1 VDREFEGDYSDARP
15 GEFRSRA
22 ARILNASVPLFRAG
36 GIPVRLHWSFFVF
49 VLIFSGWTART
60 GAGTVSTSGLL
71 LWGLVLAALL
81 FFVLVLPHELGHAWA
96 AILKGGS
103 CEKITLTPLGGL
115 AHVEGALAGPGT
127 EAEVTIA
134 GPGVNL
140 LILAVSMV
148 FVSIYGLP
156 ARWSPPFTLPAALG
170 FVFWANVVM
179 VIFNLAPAFPLDGGR
194 LLRAFL
200 SWRRGAKR
208 GTRLACR
215 VGQVAGVAF
224 IVWGIYSIRSSGP
237 FGWIVAS
244 IGIFNILNC
253 SATIRMVEMGLP
265 VYEDYLPEHGYAP
278 ERPKETREER
288 KAREAADL
296 ERRLNGLLDKVAS
309 QGMKSLSLGE
319 RLFLRR
325 ASRHFRGRPPPD
337 A

>member
-1 VDREFEGDYSDARP
+1 M
-15 GEFRSRA
+15 
-22 ARILNASVPLFRAG
+22 
-36 GIPVRLHWSFFVF
+36 PVRLHWGFFVF
-49 VLIFSGWTART
+49 VLFFAGWTAKA
-60 GAGTVSTSGLL
+60 GAGTLSAPGLL

-81 FFVLVLPHELGHAWA
+81 YFVLILPHELGHAWV

-103 CEKITLTPLGGL
+103 CEKIMLTPLGGL
-115 AHVEGALAGPGT
+115 AFVDASASPGVEAEVALAGP
-127 EAEVTIA
+127 V
-134 GPGVNL
+134 VSL
-140 LILAVSMV
+140 LILAVSMAL
-148 FVSIYGLP
+148 VSVYGLP
-156 ARWSPPFTLPAALG
+156 AGWMKPFTLAGALA
-170 FVFWANVVM
+170 FLFWANVTM
-179 VIFNLAPAFPLDGGR
+179 VIFNLIPSFPMDGGR
-194 LLRAFL
+194 VLRAFL

-215 VGQVAGVAF
+215 VGQVAGVA
-224 IVWGIYSIRSSGP
+224 IIAWGIYLIRAGGP

-244 IGIFNILNC
+244 IGVFNILNC

-265 VYEDYLPEHGYAP
+265 VYEDYLPERGYAP

-325 ASRHFRGRPPPD
+325 ASRHFRSRPPSD
-337 A
+337 G